1 VLFVVKDNVVKQHIV
16 HTGIASRTDVEILD
30 GIAEGDKV
38 VDGPYRTLARELQ
51 DGQKVKEQTKPA
63 AGEKPGPQGGRSYAA
78 FGYGLI
84 SGSRF
89 RKEVH
94 AMALIELDHIV
105 KTYDLGLSKVP
116 ALRDIHFGIARGEF
130 VAIVGQSGSGKSTL
144 MNIIGC
150 LDTPSAGQYRLS
162 GRDVSTL
169 SDDELADVRNLE
181 IGFVFQSFQLLPRAS
196 ALENVELPLIYRGV
210 SKKERR
216 ERAVD
221 AMKLVGL
228 EDRMKHKPAELS
240 GGQRQRVAIARALV
254 TQPALLLAD
263 EPTGNL
269 DSKTGEEIVGL
280 FLELHGRGNT
290 IILVT
295 HEPKLAARCP
305 RAVRIVD
312 GLVIADGPGREVA
325 IANAEA
331 LGSEALAQ
339 FLAAEKAQ
347 GARP

>member
-1 VLFVVKDNVVKQHIV
+1 
-16 HTGIASRTDVEILD
+16 
-30 GIAEGDKV
+30 
-38 VDGPYRTLARELQ
+38 
-51 DGQKVKEQTKPA
+51 
-63 AGEKPGPQGGRSYAA
+63 
-78 FGYGLI
+78 
-84 SGSRF
+84 
-89 RKEVH
+89 
-94 AMALIELDHIV
+94 MALIELDHIV

-116 ALRDIHFGIARGEF
+116 ALRDVHVSIERGEF

-144 MNIIGC
+144 MNIVGC
-150 LDTPSAGQYRLS
+150 LDVPTAGRYRLS
-162 GRDVSTL
+162 GRDVSSL

-210 SKKERR
+210 AKSERR
-216 ERAVD
+216 ERAIE
-221 AMKLVGL
+221 ALKLVGL

-254 TQPALLLAD
+254 TQPSLLLAD

-269 DSKTGEEIVGL
+269 DSRTGEEIVAL
-280 FLELHGRGNT
+280 FLDLHRRGNT

-305 RAVRIVD
+305 RAVRLVD

-325 IANAEA
+325 LANAEA
-331 LGSEALAQ
+331 LGADALAQ
-339 FLAAEKAQ
+339 FMAAQKPAP
-347 GARP
+347 GANP

>member
-1 VLFVVKDNVVKQHIV
+1 
-16 HTGIASRTDVEILD
+16 
-30 GIAEGDKV
+30 
-38 VDGPYRTLARELQ
+38 
-51 DGQKVKEQTKPA
+51 
-63 AGEKPGPQGGRSYAA
+63 
-78 FGYGLI
+78 
-84 SGSRF
+84 
-89 RKEVH
+89 
-94 AMALIELDHIV
+94 MALIELDHIV

-116 ALRDIHFGIARGEF
+116 ALRDIHFNIARGEF

-144 MNIIGC
+144 MNILGC
-150 LDTPSAGQYRLS
+150 LDTPSGGQYRLS

-216 ERAVD
+216 ERAID
-221 AMKLVGL
+221 AMRLVGL

-254 TQPALLLAD
+254 TQPSLLLAD

-269 DSKTGEEIVGL
+269 DSKTGEEIVQL
-280 FLELHGRGNT
+280 FLNLHSRGNT

-312 GLVIADGPGREVA
+312 GLVIADGPGRDVA

-331 LGSEALAQ
+331 LGADALAQ
-339 FLAAEKAQ
+339 FLAAEKTQ